1 MTPAD
6 RLTMLD
12 LLTDR
17 MQAHLRD
24 MTATMHTDPAA
35 WAAAKAACNECLAIA
50 DALPPCD
57 PR

>member
-1 MTPAD
+1 MTAAD

-12 LLTDR
+12 LLADR
-17 MQAHLRD
+17 MRAHLRD
-24 MTATMHTDPAA
+24 MTANLHTDPVA
-35 WAAAKAACNECLAIA
+35 WVAAKAAFDECLAIA